1 MPTSHSSAEEFDVKV
16 VNHFEH
22 EEATSFSAMSGDD
35 KKSVFILLLL
45 YTLQGECCVC
55 VCVCV
60 WCSGGGVVYV
70 CACGV
75 VV

>member
-45 YTLQGECCVC
+45 YTLQGEWCVC
-55 VCVCV
+55 VV
-60 WCSGGGVVYV
+60 
-70 CACGV
+70 
-75 VV
+75 

>member
-45 YTLQGECCVC
+45 YTLQGEW
-55 VCVCV
+55 CVCV
-60 WCSGGGVVYV
+60 WCSG
-70 CACGV
+70 V
-75 VV
+75 VVVVV